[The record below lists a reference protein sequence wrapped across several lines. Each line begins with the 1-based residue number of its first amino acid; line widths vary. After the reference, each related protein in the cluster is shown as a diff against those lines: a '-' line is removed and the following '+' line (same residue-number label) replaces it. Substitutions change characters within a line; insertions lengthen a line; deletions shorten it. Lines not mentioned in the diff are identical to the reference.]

1 MKVLLAG
8 HNVDRELLVEWHR
21 FLELM
26 LDYLNPDRSPDIPR
40 PTELELRAKIR
51 EWLQADNMTPET
63 LSAAYARISRD
74 PRPVDQLR
82 AESRQWVSKA
92 RRSNRSIVFGL
103 GHNSVAEHAT
113 FNLDVIGLSRLAME
127 SLQMHRLCSYTE
139 KSQRYI
145 RLGQD
150 FIVPDEI
157 HTMGLSAAFQEYVER
172 QFARYE
178 RISAIL
184 ADALGKDPS
193 DTGEDARYVLPLCV
207 TSQMGLTLNARNL
220 EYLLRCTASSPLS
233 EIREFGR
240 AAFRV
245 VDGVA
250 PSLIKYTDSTAALS
264 ELAATLRARVATL
277 RSRVAT
283 LRSRSS
289 DFSPSPSA
297 DPPGNP
303 VRDVT
308 LLWGTPDAD
317 RKVLD
322 ALFMRAGIPHD
333 ASLAPDDCRGFFT
346 ALYGNIEAWD
356 PMPREF
362 EYAEACFEI
371 RISAAAFGQLKR
383 HRMATL
389 TTAPYDPSDGVTM
402 PPLFHGTD
410 AVEVFSDGV
419 RDAEAMF
426 EMIHARN
433 PDAAPYPLLNA
444 HRRCLRV
451 QMNARELNH
460 LARLRQDQHAQWDI
474 RGITGRMIEA
484 ARDIMP
490 LSLLFACGKDAF
502 DETRKRLLEPGDS
515 A

>member
-150 FIVPDEI
+150 YIVPDEI
-157 HTMGLSAAFQEYVER
+157 HSMGLTAAFQEYVER

-178 RISAIL
+178 RISTIL

-233 EIREFGR
+233 EVREFGR

-250 PSLIKYTDSTAALS
+250 PSLIKYTDSTTALS
-264 ELAATLRARVATL
+264 ALDTTL
-277 RSRVAT
+277 RSRGET
-283 LRSRSS
+283 LRSSL
-289 DFSPSPSA
+289 SA

-303 VRDVT
+303 GRDVT
-308 LLWGTPDAD
+308 LLWATPDAD

-322 ALFMRAGIPHD
+322 ALLLRAGIPHD
-333 ASLAPDDCRGFFT
+333 ASTLSPDDCRGFFT
-346 ALYGNIEAWD
+346 ALYGNLEAWD

-389 TTAPYDPSDGVTM
+389 TAAPYDPSDGVTL

-410 AVEVFSDGV
+410 AVEVFTESV

-426 EMIHARN
+426 EAIHTRN
-433 PDAAPYPLLNA
+433 PAAAPYPLLNA

-474 RGITGRMIEA
+474 RSITGQMIEA
-484 ARDIMP
+484 AREAMP

-502 DETRKRLLEPGDS
+502 DETRKRLLDPGDP